1 MRHRKRAY
9 ARAAAALAWLLWQFP
24 VAAQGYGEV
33 EDRVRREIEGDR
45 AAALGDCSEVM
56 VSWLG
61 MRFTEEEQR
70 LNRPH
75 QACAAAQRFAFRNGV
90 EFTEALP
97 KVAAAMG
104 GTRTQVCPTH
114 AIGVREYMLYSGC
127 RLPPEQWVP
136 PPPDAWEV
144 ARQEEVR
151 LLGPEALRHIRRC
164 VPRAGVGFAFNVR
177 ADGRVSAFNDAG
189 EWGRIGPSPED
200 ARELARIERA
210 LLTDP
215 RCQVFPE
222 QLRGRYVSVA
232 AGSGR
237 MEIRQVR
244 DDSAPGRAEL
254 PTNR

>member
-1 MRHRKRAY
+1 MSTTS
-9 ARAAAALAWLLWQFP
+9 
-24 VAAQGYGEV
+24 
-33 EDRVRREIEGDR
+33 
-45 AAALGDCSEVM
+45 AAALGAL
-56 VSWLG
+56 LG
-61 MRFTEEEQR
+61 RVADDRPPLYAALADRVR
-70 LNRPH
+70 LLVTDGR
-75 QACAAAQRFAFRNGV
+75 
-90 EFTEALP
+90 LP
-97 KVAAAMG
+97 V
-104 GTRTQVCPTH
+104 
-114 AIGVREYMLYSGC
+114 GC

-215 RCQVFPE
+215 RCRVFPE